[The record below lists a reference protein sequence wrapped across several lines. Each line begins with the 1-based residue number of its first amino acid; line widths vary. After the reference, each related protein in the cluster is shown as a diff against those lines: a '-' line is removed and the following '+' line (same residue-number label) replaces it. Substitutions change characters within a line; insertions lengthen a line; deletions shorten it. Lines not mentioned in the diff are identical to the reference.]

1 MGGRTFPEKI
11 ELTLL
16 GLFGVS
22 FVLIIQGYSQ
32 QLFQLGLAILIVST
46 LLEVAVGNIPSD
58 AGVKRSLSLLVLFLA
73 IIAAVFGL
81 GIVLVPYLTGLG
93 R

>member
-1 MGGRTFPEKI
+1 MSGRTFPERA

-16 GLFGVS
+16 TLFGVS
-22 FVLIIQGYSQ
+22 FLFIVQVYSQ
-32 QLFQLGLAILIVST
+32 ILFQVGLAILIVST
-46 LLEVAVGNIPSD
+46 LLEVAVGNIPGD
-58 AGVKRSLSLLVLFLA
+58 ATVGKSLSLMALFLV